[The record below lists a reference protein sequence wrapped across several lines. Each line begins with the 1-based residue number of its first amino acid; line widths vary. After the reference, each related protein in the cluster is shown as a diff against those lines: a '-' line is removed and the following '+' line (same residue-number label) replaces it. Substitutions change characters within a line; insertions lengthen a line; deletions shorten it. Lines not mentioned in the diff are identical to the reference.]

1 MIRRDIRIG
10 LFGAGNV
17 GRHLLE
23 ALRQAPNVNIV
34 GLWNRHP
41 GKWKAVAGDIPV
53 VDTPEQMPAADIF
66 ILALKDDVLTDF
78 SAHLKGRNVLTVH
91 TSGAMASD
99 ILQTERKGVF
109 YPLQT
114 LTSGSAVEW
123 ESIPL
128 LVWAPDAHDLQL
140 LQDLAGR
147 ISKNVHVIDDRQRAQ
162 LHVAAVFTANF
173 TNAMMQM
180 AKEITGKAH
189 IPYELLIPLARRNF
203 YNILSHDPAE
213 VLTGPARRGDNKT
226 IEKHLLLLQE
236 NGFADEAEIYRRITE
251 WIVKRY
257 NKPGK

>member
-1 MIRRDIRIG
+1 MSEREIKIG

-17 GRHLLE
+17 GKHLL
-23 ALRQAPNVNIV
+23 AAFRKAPNVNIV

-53 VDTPEQMPAADIF
+53 VDTPEQMPVADIF

-99 ILQTERKGVF
+99 VLQTERKGVF

-114 LTSGSAVEW
+114 FVPGSAVEW

-128 LVWAPDAHDLQL
+128 LVWAPDARDLQL
-140 LQDLAGR
+140 LQDLAVR
-147 ISKNVHVIDDRQRAQ
+147 ISKNVHVIDDSQRAQ

-213 VLTGPARRGDNKT
+213 VLTGPARRGDRKT
-226 IEKHLLLLQE
+226 IEKHLQLLQE
-236 NGFADEAEIYRRITE
+236 NGLYDEAEIYRRVTE

-257 NKPGK
+257 KKSGK